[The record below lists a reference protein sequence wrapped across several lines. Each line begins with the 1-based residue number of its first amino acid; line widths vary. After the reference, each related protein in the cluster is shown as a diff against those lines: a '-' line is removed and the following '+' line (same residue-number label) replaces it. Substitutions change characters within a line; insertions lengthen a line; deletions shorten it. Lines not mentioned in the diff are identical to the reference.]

1 MHQKLWELFDYYTKN
16 EKKKIVCKKIVM
28 SDERN
33 ECFLVVP
40 FFNSFIMNVLF
51 FYYLFTAKVNQ
62 EVDQKNF
69 WCGISWNDKYHLFLS
84 KFLYLINFV
93 LNKWLGLHNRSQI
106 YRHCYF
112 KLCNWHN
119 RKDSENC
126 NTWLP

>member
-62 EVDQKNF
+62 EVDQKDF
-69 WCGISWNDKYHLFLS
+69 
-84 KFLYLINFV
+84 
-93 LNKWLGLHNRSQI
+93 
-106 YRHCYF
+106 
-112 KLCNWHN
+112 
-119 RKDSENC
+119 
-126 NTWLP
+126 